1 MPKIEVNIHEL
12 FNMAGFEVGLD
23 ELERRLVCAKG
34 EIDGFDA
41 DTGELKVELNDTNRP
56 DLWSTCGLARQLRVY
71 YTGGIPEYNFFSS
84 GEHTLDSGERL
95 VTVDPALI
103 SIRPFITAFAVSGK
117 PLDETTLVDL
127 IQTQEKLCWNYGQRR
142 KSIAMGVYRSDL
154 ITYPVRYR
162 AVDPETTRFVPL
174 GMDEELTLQEI
185 LSKHPKGQEFAGIV
199 SGYGKYPFITDDRG
213 DVLSFPP
220 IINSARIGAVQVGDS
235 ELFIEMTGSDLPSLT
250 HAASIVACDL
260 ADAGHT
266 ILPVRIE
273 YPYETCFGRRITV
286 PWYFQK
292 PVSTGTDR
300 VERLL
305 GETVPDDEIRTCLE
319 RMGVRSTAEGN
330 TVTVEVPPYRND
342 FMHSVDIIEDIMIGR
357 GMESFEPVMP
367 REFTIGRLTPEEHFA
382 REVRD
387 ILIGL
392 GYQEMIYNYLGSRKN
407 FIDRMNIAGDDMVRI
422 MNPMTEN
429 YEYVRNSILPAL
441 LESESVSANAVY
453 PHRIFEVGKIAR
465 LEPTD
470 NYGSVT
476 KNYLGMLTADR
487 DVGFNEISS
496 HVSAVFFFLSA
507 EYALEEAEDPRFIPG
522 RTARISCEGGIV
534 GIIGELHPAV
544 LTNWGIEMPAAACEI
559 DLDAVMN
566 RKFS

>member
-12 FNMAGFEVGLD
+12 FNIAGFEVGID
-23 ELERRLVCAKG
+23 ELERRLVCAKA

-84 GEHTLDSGERL
+84 GERTLDSGDRL
-95 VTVDPALI
+95 VTVDPALT

-127 IQTQEKLCWNYGQRR
+127 IQTQEKLCWNYGQKR

-162 AVDPETTRFVPL
+162 AADPETTRFVPL
-174 GMDEELTLQEI
+174 GMDQELSLQEI
-185 LSKHPKGQEFAGIV
+185 LSKHPKGREFAAIV

-273 YPYETCFGRRITV
+273 YPYDTCFGRRITV

-292 PVSTGTDR
+292 PVSTDTDR

-305 GETVPDDEIRTCLE
+305 GEAVPDDEIRTCLE

-330 TVTVEVPPYRND
+330 KVTVEVPPYRND

-367 REFTIGRLTPEEHFA
+367 REFTIGRLTPEEHYT

-407 FIDRMNIAGDDMVRI
+407 FIDRMNIAGADMVRI

-453 PHRIFEVGKIAR
+453 PHMIFEVGKIAR
-465 LEPTD
+465 LDPAD

-496 HVSAVFFFLSA
+496 HVSAVFFFLA
-507 EYALEEAEDPRFIPG
+507 AGYTLEEAEDPRFIPG
-522 RTARISCEGGIV
+522 RTARISCEGGMV
-534 GIIGELHPAV
+534 GIMGELHPAV
-544 LTNWGIEMPAAACEI
+544 LTNWGIEMPVAACEI

-566 RKFS
+566 RTFS